1 MPAVLRGA
9 LRAFRKWTAFHC
21 AVLLSI
27 VFCRFFREF
36 SADAPAPRPIEPLA
50 PKTGRKSRLLSRKK
64 HLPFAPKAAFPTA
77 AFALLV
83 SRSHCRW
90 FRVPAVAPPA
100 SHHCLELPAFV
111 RPCPRCTPIAPP
123 ALGVPCFCAPSL
135 GAAAVAPPASRF
147 PARRDFFRAP
157 HPKFFFS
164 VFSFPRTLRRRPKES
179 PCRKKRRA
187 T

>member
-50 PKTGRKSRLLSRKK
+50 PKRGEKVASFPEKSTCRSRRKLPSPRPPSRSLFR
-64 HLPFAPKAAFPTA
+64 APTVAGFAFPPLRPRLPII
-77 AFALLV
+77 ALSFPPL
-83 SRSHCRW
+83 CA
-90 FRVPAVAPPA
+90 PALGAPPLLPLPSA
-100 SHHCLELPAFV
+100 LPAFA
-111 RPCPRCTPIAPP
+111 PLPSAPP
-123 ALGVPCFCAPSL
+123 PLRPRLPVSL
-135 GAAAVAPPASRF
+135 PAGIFS
-147 PARRDFFRAP
+147 RAP